1 MLQVFFD
8 GYDITEYLSVLSDFQ
23 RNLGAEREVK
33 LAKTGD
39 GVKGKEYLTTSYNE
53 NTIPM
58 PFILR
63 YDLISKR
70 RALAGI
76 LNVKE
81 PKKLVFMD
89 EPNKYYWAL
98 PSGDT
103 KVSEK
108 SFIGKGTIN
117 WIVPDG
123 ISHSSTIKP
132 INAELNDE
140 GVWEFEINNEGT
152 EEVAVD
158 YHIKL
163 KKESGFIGLISEHGV
178 MQFGKIEEIDGYDD
192 TKTKE
197 ILSSAPSFSNWT
209 RTIQKNLENPINA
222 INGSLRFS
230 TYNGKQIIT
239 LDKVG
244 SGLNWHG
251 GVLDVRFAADSNGEL
266 GSDNWYLYSEIG
278 FEAFLYDQ
286 SGAITLCFFDE
297 NEEAVFSFVV
307 WKNTVTSYTSIA
319 SWGVPGKAMGSTSFI
334 ASSDAVNP
342 FRQDK
347 GYFSI
352 TKIGSSIEVFLLGK
366 KFRSENTDL
375 LNKKVVGCQ
384 VFIGQHGNRII
395 NEKYVSMLFLKKFVF
410 QKLNIVKWIDLV
422 NRYAANSDIY
432 INGTETKLYVDNLP
446 QGKDEVK
453 GTKWFKVPPGKT
465 KVQLALSSF
474 AELESATAEIREA
487 WV

>member
-1 MLQVFFD
+1 MSVFMKCNGSKSLGLFVINHVARL
-8 GYDITEYLSVLSDFQ
+8 GFEYLKNTSEQYTDGIDVNGSYRKNKTIEIDFTVCDDSIPVVAMKKKIDAFI
-23 RNLGAEREVK
+23 LE
-33 LAKTGD
+33 TG
-39 GVKGKEYLTTSYNE
+39 
-53 NTIPM
+53 NTIEFSDM
-58 PFILR
+58 ENLQFHA
-63 YDLISKR
+63 DLVSISYEEINEF
-70 RALAGI
+70 LATGKI
-76 LNVKE
+76 VLI
-81 PKKLVFMD
+81 
-89 EPNKYYWAL
+89 
-98 PSGDT
+98 
-103 KVSEK
+103 VS
-108 SFIGKGTIN
+108 
-117 WIVPDG
+117 DG
-123 ISHSSTIKP
+123 LAHSTAVSSTP
-132 INAELNDE
+132 ALLNDE